1 MSPLIAVGLAITM
14 RLFEAQFAV
23 SGAACSLG
31 KPDAS
36 GRRTTYWEIQGI
48 TEVCVDVPVTTQSPA
63 RATLAILLVYRGNIA
78 SGLPESI
85 LALAKTNTTL
95 GLANPRFELQLDRQ
109 TLSLMTSGR
118 QYQLVFPCNTATSQC
133 PFDGVVASLSPS
145 ELLALSTSDSVQG
158 HALGAEFVV
167 SPQGIQAI
175 RTAATL
181 GAR

>member
-1 MSPLIAVGLAITM
+1 MKILIAVGLATIH
-14 RLFEAQFAV
+14 LFEAQFAV
-23 SGAACSLG
+23 SGAACQLG

-48 TEVCVDVPVTTQSPA
+48 TEVCVDVPVTTQSPT

-95 GLANPRFELQLDRQ
+95 GLTNPRFDLLLENRRLA
-109 TLSLMTSGR
+109 LMSSER

-145 ELLALSTSDSVQG
+145 ELLALSSSDSLKG
-158 HALGAEFVV
+158 HALGADFVV

-175 RTAATL
+175 RTAATIS
-181 GAR
+181 GK